1 MDRYLQRERERER
14 ERGPGVPLVTTQ
26 EASEVPSCCY
36 IYLALISAY
45 QVGHIKATNIIP
57 QKKKNGDK
65 SQFKYNIYAP
75 ILFLS

>member
-36 IYLALISAY
+36 IYLAIIIAY

-57 QKKKNGDK
+57 QKKKK
-65 SQFKYNIYAP
+65 W
-75 ILFLS
+75 